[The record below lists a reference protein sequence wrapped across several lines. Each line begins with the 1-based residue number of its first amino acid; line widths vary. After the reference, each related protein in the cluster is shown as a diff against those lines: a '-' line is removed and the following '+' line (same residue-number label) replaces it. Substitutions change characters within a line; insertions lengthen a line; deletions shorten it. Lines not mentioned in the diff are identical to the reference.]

1 MKSIFFIFLF
11 LCINLVNCMT
21 TKQCLQRCTYIVA
34 AKAWNLNFPPNPL
47 PPAPWAYYYNIRAC
61 LEETDISANFEERV
75 SSCGGF
81 FAYAWL
87 EDQFCPRTINTEK
100 NMCSSRYRI
109 IHITTPETDTLKE
122 EYLFVQEEYPVFS
135 GYLRVPVSIYVNA
148 TKDTVHI
155 LRREYFDNGV
165 PSLLPW

>member
-21 TKQCLQRCTYIVA
+21 TKQCLQRCTYMVA
-34 AKAWNLNFPPNPL
+34 TKVVSFHILPDPL
-47 PPAPWAYYYNIRAC
+47 PPAPLAYYYNIRAC

-81 FAYAWL
+81 FARAWL

-109 IHITTPETDTLKE
+109 TQITRPETDTLKE
-122 EYLFVQEEYPVFS
+122 EYLFVQDEYPVFS
-135 GYLRVPVSIYVNA
+135 GYLRVPVIIFVNA

-155 LRREYFDNGV
+155 LSREYYDEGV
-165 PSLLPW
+165 PSLSPW